1 MSYTASVQRQRFIR
15 DKADLV
21 EVCAVLSAIL
31 VLHFLSTP
39 MARNGSVALTIYF
52 RALTEEQLYLESP
65 NLARVMNFRDPG
77 VRLISV
83 PKGQRSRSQ
92 S

>member
-1 MSYTASVQRQRFIR
+1 MRCTECHSSFTFFVYAHGPERQCRVMVVGIS
-15 DKADLV
+15 L
-21 EVCAVLSAIL
+21 
-31 VLHFLSTP
+31 
-39 MARNGSVALTIYF
+39 LTIYF